1 MRILVVGQGLA
12 GTLASHAALER
23 GWDVHVIDAGLPSAS
38 SVAAG
43 MYNPM
48 SFRRIVEVWE
58 AEAHLRIMKAT
69 YKSLEERLGVPLL
82 HDLPILKS
90 LPNDA
95 YASLWQERSQDLN
108 WTQCED
114 GRWPQ
119 FGTVDGGGWLNMP
132 ALLHHWRQSLVDAGR
147 FEQRALSNADRDQH
161 ASGAWDA
168 VVDCRGMALKAD
180 TLLKPL
186 DIRANRGELLT
197 IAISDCT
204 NSPPRDAILN
214 FGKWTIPIEEN
225 RWRLGASYEWHRNDL
240 DETPETRDVLIEK
253 LNEAIGSTPGL
264 SVASHQV
271 GLRPVA
277 RDRRPVVGAYPGKQR
292 WYVFNGLG
300 TRGVLIAPRWA
311 EILVNIIAGQCSHSI
326 ETQPDR
332 LLLGAH

>member
-132 ALLHHWRQSLVDAGR
+132 ELLHHWRQSLVDAGR

-240 DETPETRDVLIEK
+240 DETPETRDVLIERR
-253 LNEAIGSTPGL
+253 NEAIGSTPGL

-277 RDRRPVVGAYPGKQR
+277 RDRRPLVGAYAGKQR

-311 EILVNIIAGQCSHSI
+311 DILVNIIAGQCSHSI
-326 ETQPDR
+326 ETHPDR